1 MTPATILAVGSA
13 SGAAAGQ
20 SSKPATRSTS
30 KVDDIPE
37 EAEPESSLIAHR
49 LCARRYWIDALGP
62 AARDGET
69 LGQAVVVISEKK
81 SVLAMSE

>member
-1 MTPATILAVGSA
+1 VPKL
-13 SGAAAGQ
+13 
-20 SSKPATRSTS
+20 KPSNGSTS

-49 LCARRYWIDALGP
+49 LCARRYWIDAVAA

-69 LGQAVVVISEKK
+69 LGQAVVIISEKK